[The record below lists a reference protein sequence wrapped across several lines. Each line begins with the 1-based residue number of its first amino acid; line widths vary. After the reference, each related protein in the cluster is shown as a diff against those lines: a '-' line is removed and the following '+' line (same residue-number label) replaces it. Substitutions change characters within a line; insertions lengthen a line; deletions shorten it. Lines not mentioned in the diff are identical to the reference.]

1 VPGLRRRRE
10 RGALA
15 IILHTHMPYVEGFG
29 TWPFGEEWLWEAV
42 VGSYVP
48 VLELLDR
55 GAELTLSLTPVLCD
69 QLEAPLVAER
79 FRAFVRDVRGR
90 THAEDAAGLRAAGHD
105 QLAGELERAY
115 GDYERALESLQARGG
130 DLLTGFAAHAQWTS
144 SATHAVLALLATDA
158 GARMQVDSGVATHRA
173 RFGEAWAGGFWLPEC
188 AYAPWLAP
196 ILRQAGARR
205 TCVELT
211 ARFGAGAGEH
221 LRPWLSDAGLVLVPI
236 DRATI
241 ELVWSDAGYPAS
253 GAYRDYHHHTV
264 HHHNPWSNDG
274 GAYDH
279 DAALVL
285 ARRHAADFVTRTRA
299 RLDGGAGAREGMA
312 PGGPLVVCALD
323 TELLGHWWYEGV
335 AWLEAVLDECARQG
349 LALVRIDEAPQLADP
364 KPLGEQ
370 ADEEATSWGTAGDLS
385 TWSSPAVADMAFAA
399 RAAELALIGA
409 GGRAGAVAARELMA
423 LQASD
428 WAFMV
433 SRGLAV
439 PYARERF
446 EGHRARFERAL
457 EGDHQAGL
465 EGLRNL
471 AIHARPRSLRAP

>member
-1 VPGLRRRRE
+1 
-10 RGALA
+10 
-15 IILHTHMPYVEGFG
+15 
-29 TWPFGEEWLWEAV
+29 
-42 VGSYVP
+42 
-48 VLELLDR
+48 
-55 GAELTLSLTPVLCD
+55 
-69 QLEAPLVAER
+69 
-79 FRAFVRDVRGR
+79 
-90 THAEDAAGLRAAGHD
+90 
-105 QLAGELERAY
+105 
-115 GDYERALESLQARGG
+115 
-130 DLLTGFAAHAQWTS
+130 
-144 SATHAVLALLATDA
+144 
-158 GARMQVDSGVATHRA
+158 
-173 RFGEAWAGGFWLPEC
+173 
-188 AYAPWLAP
+188 
-196 ILRQAGARR
+196 
-205 TCVELT
+205 
-211 ARFGAGAGEH
+211 
-221 LRPWLSDAGLVLVPI
+221 
-236 DRATI
+236 
-241 ELVWSDAGYPAS
+241 VWSDAGYPAS

-274 GAYDH
+274 RAYDH
-279 DAALVL
+279 DAALAL

-349 LALVRIDEAPQLADP
+349 LALVRLDEAPQLGDP
-364 KPLGEQ
+364 TPLGEQ

-385 TWSSPAVADMAFAA
+385 TWSGPAVADMAFAA

-409 GGRAGAVAARELMA
+409 GARAGEVAARELMA